1 MDAPSEPSTM
11 DASSWSNATDAPS
24 SVSFPALL
32 LGSTALSDTES
43 ESTTLAVANVIATA
57 PLTLTIV
64 AGVTVI
70 VDIPESRS
78 PAGRKGS
85 RVVEEPRSLVEAPV
99 VEGETVIEAPTPSP
113 LEEPPPEIFDDNAAL
128 VGDCDTETS
137 IPELQAGGNEGFTRS
152 VCSVLV
158 FWVLELGMLGPP
170 ALKDETSELTPS
182 EERSNPTPSEETL
195 GPNEISGNT
204 GPILRS
210 TSISSG
216 GTGGSPLIGVRG
228 AFPVGVGGVLVGE
241 GNGAFLV
248 VGVGGTLLSGAGGL
262 GAITRSGAPSVIS
275 APKDT
280 SGSVGVE
287 GSILEVSGER
297 MLEVDCVGVS
307 MLELGGDTLEV
318 GCVDSEGECEGEGEV
333 DGVDVAVEALGELNF
348 EDEGVDGRDEV
359 DGERDIDVDGDSD
372 SDGNG
377 RDEEGSEN
385 PGRSELLLLPSPLS
399 TKGLFPVDS
408 TNLPGFASPIRSS
421 NLLPLPPP
429 LPLPLP
435 LPLPHPLPSSAPLS
449 NPAPQSSNPKSE
461 LKWKLSLGGNA
472 PTFVSLLSITSGGV
486 GLMCLFSSAGSTSGR
501 ERSMSVP
508 V

>member
-11 DASSWSNATDAPS
+11 DASSVSNATDAPS
-24 SVSFPALL
+24 SASLPALP

-78 PAGRKGS
+78 PAGRKGR
-85 RVVEEPRSLVEAPV
+85 RVVEEPRSLIVEAPV
-99 VEGETVIEAPTPSP
+99 VDGEPVIKTSTPSP
-113 LEEPPPEIFDDNAAL
+113 LEEPPPEIFDGNAAL

-137 IPELQAGGNEGFTRS
+137 IPELQAGGNDGFTRS
-152 VCSVLV
+152 ECSVLV

-170 ALKDETSELTPS
+170 ALKDETSKLTPS

-195 GPNEISGNT
+195 GPNETSGNT

-228 AFPVGVGGVLVGE
+228 AFPVGVGGVLAGVGS
-241 GNGAFLV
+241 GAFLV

-262 GAITRSGAPSVIS
+262 GTITRSGASSVIS

-287 GSILEVSGER
+287 DSILEVGGER
-297 MLEVDCVGVS
+297 MLEGGCVGVS
-307 MLELGGDTLEV
+307 ILEPGGESTLEG
-318 GCVDSEGECEGEGEV
+318 GCVDSEGEYEGEGEV

-372 SDGNG
+372 NDGNG

-385 PGRSELLLLPSPLS
+385 PGRSESLLPSPLS
-399 TKGLFPVDS
+399 TKELVPADS
-408 TNLPGFASPIRSS
+408 TNLLGFASPSLSS

-429 LPLPLP
+429 LPLSHSHFRSLSHLP
-435 LPLPHPLPSSAPLS
+435 LH
-449 NPAPQSSNPKSE
+449 
-461 LKWKLSLGGNA
+461 
-472 PTFVSLLSITSGGV
+472 
-486 GLMCLFSSAGSTSGR
+486 
-501 ERSMSVP
+501 
-508 V
+508 